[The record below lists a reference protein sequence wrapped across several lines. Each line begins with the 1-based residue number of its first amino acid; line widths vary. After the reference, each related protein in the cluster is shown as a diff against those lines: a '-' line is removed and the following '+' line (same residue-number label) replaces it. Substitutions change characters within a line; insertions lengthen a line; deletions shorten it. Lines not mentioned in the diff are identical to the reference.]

1 MHDALGLRT
10 CLDTWSIKLNTYIMS
25 NVNLYYN
32 SNIDQ
37 VFRTDQF
44 DLLTM
49 KLNGVVRNP
58 GSLRDELINNA
69 QAIHQEY
76 PDIYIAL
83 SGGWESQICLQAFI
97 DAGIKPNVVIIKY
110 PANLN
115 DQDTGPAIETCKKH
129 GITPKIIPGIFDQFI
144 AGGLVPTVEK
154 YQCYSLLTAFFARI
168 AELANMDILVVDKV
182 ELKRDVNPN
191 RAWNFVRSEDAMMWP
206 KRFNAINKRKIITN
220 FFCYSPESMLSFL
233 TLPTVATVV
242 SNHASGKISLVS
254 LKQKLYREGGFD
266 MPMYYRTVGTDRIQ
280 GLNAPAIETIDNTI
294 KFKSRS
300 AYVDYNSLI
309 LALTNQGKK
318 EWQYI

>member
-1 MHDALGLRT
+1 
-10 CLDTWSIKLNTYIMS
+10 MS
-25 NVNLYYN
+25 NIYLYYN
-32 SNIDQ
+32 SNKDQ
-37 VFRTDQF
+37 IFRTDQF

-49 KLNGVVRNP
+49 KINGVVRNP

-69 QAIHQEY
+69 RAIYQQY
-76 PDIYIAL
+76 PNIYIAL
-83 SGGWESQICLQAFI
+83 SGGWESQVCLQAFI

-115 DQDTGPAIETCKKH
+115 DNDVLPALETCKKH
-129 GITPKIIPGIFDQFI
+129 DITPKIIPGVFDQFI
-144 AGGLVPTVEK
+144 NGGMVSSVEK
-154 YQCYSLLTAFFARI
+154 YQCYSLLTSFFARI
-168 AELANMDILVVDKV
+168 AELANIDILVVDKV

-191 RAWNFVRSEDAMMWP
+191 RAWNFVRSEDTMMWP
-206 KRFNAINKRKIITN
+206 LRFNSINKRKVITN
-220 FFCYSPESMLSFL
+220 FFCYSAESMLSFL
-233 TLPTVATVV
+233 TLPTVATVA

-254 LKQKLYREGGFD
+254 LKQKLYRDGGFD
-266 MPMYYRTVGTDRIQ
+266 MPVYYRTVGTDRIQ
-280 GLNAPAIETIDNTI
+280 GLNAIATDTIENTI